1 MKAFSI
7 CLIAHFIILLSFL
20 SALPLTNM
28 PEHFHNGQ
36 YPSILEYEECFF
48 LFKIGIIL
56 YAISAPFVIYKEI
69 FPKDS
74 LLCAILS
81 FIFVSY
87 HPFEYLLDN
96 QKKEIKIRNP
106 FNRKFFISQEYFPD
120 TIKAITKDGR
130 KLFLKW
136 DMSNVEYLTYNSQD
150 GTGFSPQ
157 YHKKNIFNFKNLN
170 PHYHREEK
178 IDIDNIKSWK
188 PYAFGNSES
197 KQIMWNW
204 LFYKVYPLKAGRGT

>member
-7 CLIAHFIILLSFL
+7 CIIAHFIIVLSFL
-20 SALPLTNM
+20 LALPLTNS

-36 YPSILEYEECFF
+36 YPSLFECEECII

-56 YAISAPFVIYKEI
+56 YAISVPFVIYKEI

-74 LLCAILS
+74 LLNAIIS
-81 FIFVSY
+81 FIFVRY
-87 HPFEYLLDN
+87 HPFEYFLDN
-96 QKKEIKIRNP
+96 QTKEIKIRNP
-106 FNRKFFISQEYFPD
+106 FNRKFFIASRHFPD

-136 DMSNVEYLTYNSQD
+136 DISSVEYLIYDKQD
-150 GTGFSPQ
+150 GSNFTHHHRK
-157 YHKKNIFNFKNLN
+157 YIFNFKNLN

-178 IDIDNIKSWK
+178 IDIDNIKAWK
-188 PYAFGNSES
+188 PYSFGNGRDSQE
-197 KQIMWNW
+197 MWNW
-204 LFYKVYPLKAGRGT
+204 LFYKEYPLKAEI